1 MEIGVLFFLVFFS
14 PSQDT
19 LAPLQIDCRTET
31 SYDTGDGILWH
42 TDLDFIKTCALRFFP
57 GTKQE
62 YSLPAVAQKRYFVRT
77 AFYYGNYDGLLR
89 PPSFGLEF
97 NGNKYVCY
105 CSMGQVRAGTTSYH
119 YNYGTTELIL
129 GYPQDKYNR
138 KWQPMIPQGTEDIHA
153 SFISVNRL
161 TAEYP
166 PNSAFLD
173 TIEALD
179 HLQIQSVVLWGTY
192 IMTLSPWYQ
201 SCTDLEINIESIG
214 VSDKDI
220 CVQLLPTVNTTLPCI
235 ISAIKFSASIHP
247 LVTTRTSHDDLEGLQ
262 TSVKTYEQL
271 QGWSSDACLPSD
283 TTWSWISCQG
293 DLGNKSLNRPIPEFL
308 GKLPN
313 LKDKC
318 DPSNNPDDEES
329 RNSAT
334 KNCGEVAS
342 LLA

>member
-14 PSQDT
+14 PSRDT

-97 NGNKYVCY
+97 NGNKY
-105 CSMGQVRAGTTSYH
+105 
-119 YNYGTTELIL
+119 
-129 GYPQDKYNR
+129 PQDKYNR
-138 KWQPMIPQGTEDIHA
+138 KWQPMIPQGTEDLHA

-179 HLQIQSVVLWGTY
+179 HLQIQSVVLRRDT
-192 IMTLSPWYQ
+192 
-201 SCTDLEINIESIG
+201 
-214 VSDKDI
+214 
-220 CVQLLPTVNTTLPCI
+220 
-235 ISAIKFSASIHP
+235 FS
-247 LVTTRTSHDDLEGLQ
+247 E
-262 TSVKTYEQL
+262 
-271 QGWSSDACLPSD
+271 
-283 TTWSWISCQG
+283 
-293 DLGNKSLNRPIPEFL
+293 
-308 GKLPN
+308 
-313 LKDKC
+313 
-318 DPSNNPDDEES
+318 
-329 RNSAT
+329 
-334 KNCGEVAS
+334 
-342 LLA
+342 

>member
-1 MEIGVLFFLVFFS
+1 MYA
-14 PSQDT
+14 T
-19 LAPLQIDCRTET
+19 AP
-31 SYDTGDGILWH
+31 
-42 TDLDFIKTCALRFFP
+42 
-57 GTKQE
+57 
-62 YSLPAVAQKRYFVRT
+62 
-77 AFYYGNYDGLLR
+77 
-89 PPSFGLEF
+89 
-97 NGNKYVCY
+97 
-105 CSMGQVRAGTTSYH
+105 MGQVRAGTTSYH

-179 HLQIQSVVLWGTY
+179 HLQIQSV
-192 IMTLSPWYQ
+192 

-271 QGWSSDACLPSD
+271 QGWSGDACLPSD

-293 DLGNKSLNRPIPEFL
+293 YYHPRVTYMYKHINKVHFHQLYNHIDDLWLSDAKNLYDFASMSFQMSIEPLTIAIYDNAEILQNVLRRAYDDQLLFLCFRDLGNKSLNRPIPEFL
-308 GKLPN
+308 GKLLN
-313 LKDKC
+313 LKVLVL
-318 DPSNNPDDEES
+318 SNNDFSSYVPKSITTYKQLKLE
-329 RNSAT
+329 
-334 KNCGEVAS
+334 
-342 LLA
+342 